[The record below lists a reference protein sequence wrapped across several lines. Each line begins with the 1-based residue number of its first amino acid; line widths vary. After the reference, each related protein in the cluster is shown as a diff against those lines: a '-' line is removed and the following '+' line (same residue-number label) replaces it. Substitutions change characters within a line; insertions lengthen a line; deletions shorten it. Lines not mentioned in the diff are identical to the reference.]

1 MKVVWAPLAIER
13 AAEHAAYIA
22 ADRPEASRNWVIGL
36 FDSTK
41 SLAQFPR
48 RGRRVPELDRPEYRE
63 LIYGRYRVVYRV
75 DAHQVVVLTVRHGR
89 PRLDMTEIVES
100 E

>member
-1 MKVVWAPLAIER
+1 M
-13 AAEHAAYIA
+13 
-22 ADRPEASRNWVIGL
+22 IGL

-75 DAHQVVVLTVRHGR
+75 DAQQVVVLTVRHGR
-89 PRLDMTEIVES
+89 QLLDVTGILES